1 MTPKL
6 LTLLPAITA
15 AALAL
20 AGCASKAPEP
30 DDDALVAAMM
40 NASFRDE
47 GIATVDRL
55 RQDEANAACSKAET
69 DKPPDE
75 VVQRIEAA
83 ALKTVRWPADGQ
95 LLGDWR
101 EGEKLAQNG
110 RGLTWTDKSVA
121 PAANGGNCYNCHQ
134 LTKAEIS
141 FGTIGPSLHHYGKL
155 RGITDPASAA
165 AKPIIDYTWIK
176 LWNAKAFNACS
187 GMPRFGHGGLLDEA
201 QLKHLMAL
209 LLDPKSPVNQ

>member
-1 MTPKL
+1 MTSKL
-6 LTLLPAITA
+6 LTLLAAFTA
-15 AALAL
+15 AALLL

-30 DDDALVAAMM
+30 DDDALVATMM
-40 NASFRDE
+40 STSFRDE

-55 RQDEANAACSKAET
+55 QQDEANAACSKAET
-69 DKPPDE
+69 GVPPDE

-110 RGLTWTDKSVA
+110 RGLTWTDKSAA

-134 LTKAEIS
+134 VTKAEIS

-155 RGITDPASAA
+155 RGVTDPASAA
-165 AKPIIDYTWIK
+165 AKPIVDYTWTK

>member
-1 MTPKL
+1 MTSKL
-6 LTLLPAITA
+6 LTLLAAFTA
-15 AALAL
+15 AALVL

-40 NASFRDE
+40 STSFRDE

-55 RQDEANAACSKAET
+55 QQDEANAACSKAET
-69 DKPPDE
+69 GTPPDE

-110 RGLTWTDKSVA
+110 RGLTWTDKSAA

-134 LTKAEIS
+134 VTKAESS
-141 FGTIGPSLHHYGKL
+141 FGTIGPSLYHYG
-155 RGITDPASAA
+155 
-165 AKPIIDYTWIK
+165 
-176 LWNAKAFNACS
+176 
-187 GMPRFGHGGLLDEA
+187 
-201 QLKHLMAL
+201 
-209 LLDPKSPVNQ
+209 